1 MAILSSMF
9 QTNFR
14 RNFTVFYLLSSA
26 LPILIMIFIIIRYVT
41 PMLDDSLLQDL
52 NPIFSYGVLVM
63 LIPSILSIGLG
74 YQWIGSIEKLSKA
87 IKSKSI
93 KLDENK
99 PDLNKDQNELA
110 DIHEVFNEIHS
121 DLEDKTGKLDEVTKQ
136 LLELNVKLEAMATVD
151 SLTSLY
157 NRRYFDLRMIEE
169 SSRADRDKQEL
180 SLMMIDFDN
189 FKHFNDSYGHQTGDK
204 LLQEVAAIIK
214 TSLRRSDM
222 VFRYGGDEFAALVPG
237 CNIKKAEQIA
247 TKFVTEVSETQFKS
261 SDEESLDG
269 VTVSCGVANY
279 EGNLEDFMAAADNS
293 LFAAKDAGRN
303 CVVISS

>member
-41 PMLDDSLLQDL
+41 PMLDDSLLKDL

-93 KLDENK
+93 KVKGNRSN
-99 PDLNKDQNELA
+99 LNKDQNELA
-110 DIHEVFNEIHS
+110 DIHEVFNEIHG
-121 DLEDKTGKLDEVTKQ
+121 DLEEKTGKLDEVTKQ
-136 LLELNVKLEAMATVD
+136 LLELNVKLEAMATID

-237 CNIKKAEQIA
+237 CNINKAEQIA
-247 TKFVTEVSETQFKS
+247 KKFVTEISETQFKS
-261 SDEESLDG
+261 SDEEYLDG

-279 EGNLEDFMAAADNS
+279 KGNLEEFMAAADNG

-303 CVVISS
+303 CVVIS

>member
-26 LPILIMIFIIIRYVT
+26 LPMLIMIFIIIRYVI

-93 KLDENK
+93 KTKGNR

-110 DIHEVFNEIHS
+110 DIHEVFNEIHG

-136 LLELNVKLEAMATVD
+136 LLELNVKLEAMATRD

-237 CNIKKAEQIA
+237 CNINKAEQIA
-247 TKFVTEVSETQFKS
+247 KKFVTEISETQFKS
-261 SDEESLDG
+261 SEEESLDG

-279 EGNLEDFMAAADNS
+279 KGNLEAFMAAADKC

-303 CVVISS
+303 CVVIS

>member
-1 MAILSSMF
+1 MALLSSMF

-26 LPILIMIFIIIRYVT
+26 LPMLIMIFIIIHYVA
-41 PMLDDSLLQDL
+41 PVLDDGHLRDL
-52 NPIFSYGVLVM
+52 RPIFSYGVMVM

-93 KLDENK
+93 KKKGNGSN
-99 PDLNKDQNELA
+99 LNKDQSELA
-110 DIHEVFNEIHS
+110 DIHEVFNEIHG
-121 DLEDKTGKLDEVTKQ
+121 DLEDKMGKLDEVTKQ
-136 LLELNVKLEAMATVD
+136 LLELNVKLEAMATID

-157 NRRYFDLRMIEE
+157 NRRYFDLRLIEE
-169 SSRADRDKQEL
+169 TSRADRDKQEL

-204 LLQEVAAIIK
+204 LLQDVATIIK
-214 TSLRRSDM
+214 NSLRRSDM

-237 CNIKKAEQIA
+237 CNINKAEQIA
-247 TKFVTEVSETQFKS
+247 KKFVTEVSETQFRS
-261 SDEESLDG
+261 SDKEPIEG
-269 VTVSCGVANY
+269 ITVSCGVANY
-279 EGNLEDFMAAADNS
+279 EGNLEGFMAAADNC
-293 LFAAKDAGRN
+293 LFAAKGSGRN
-303 CVVISS
+303 CVVIS

>member
-1 MAILSSMF
+1 MAILSSIF

-26 LPILIMIFIIIRYVT
+26 LPMLIMLFIIIRYVT

-63 LIPSILSIGLG
+63 LLPSILSIGLG

-93 KLDENK
+93 KLDGNK
-99 PDLNKDQNELA
+99 PNLNKDQNELA
-110 DIHEVFNEIHS
+110 DIHEVFNEIHG

-136 LLELNVKLEAMATVD
+136 LLELNVKLEAMATTD

-180 SLMMIDFDN
+180 SLLMIDFDN

-237 CNIKKAEQIA
+237 CNINKAEQIA
-247 TKFVTEVSETQFKS
+247 NKFVTEISETQFKS
-261 SDEESLDG
+261 SDEQSIDG

-303 CVVISS
+303 CVVIS

>member
-1 MAILSSMF
+1 
-9 QTNFR
+9 
-14 RNFTVFYLLSSA
+14 
-26 LPILIMIFIIIRYVT
+26 
-41 PMLDDSLLQDL
+41 
-52 NPIFSYGVLVM
+52 
-63 LIPSILSIGLG
+63 
-74 YQWIGSIEKLSKA
+74 
-87 IKSKSI
+87 
-93 KLDENK
+93 
-99 PDLNKDQNELA
+99 
-110 DIHEVFNEIHS
+110 
-121 DLEDKTGKLDEVTKQ
+121 
-136 LLELNVKLEAMATVD
+136 
-151 SLTSLY
+151 
-157 NRRYFDLRMIEE
+157 
-169 SSRADRDKQEL
+169 
-180 SLMMIDFDN
+180 MMIDFDN

-237 CNIKKAEQIA
+237 CNINKAGQIA
-247 TKFVTEVSETQFKS
+247 KIFVTEISKTQFKS